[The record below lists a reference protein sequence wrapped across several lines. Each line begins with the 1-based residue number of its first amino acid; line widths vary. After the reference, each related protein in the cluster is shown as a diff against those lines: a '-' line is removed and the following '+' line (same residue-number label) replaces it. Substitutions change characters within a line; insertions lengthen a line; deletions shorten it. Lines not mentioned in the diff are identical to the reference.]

1 MDPALLILDLDET
14 LVYARQAL
22 DEHEYSFRTARY
34 YVSVRPHVSEFL
46 ESVFDWFC
54 VAVWTSAGEDYG
66 RQVIAEVFPDPE
78 ALEFAWFS
86 DRCTR
91 RYDPELREHFWL
103 KDLKK
108 VRRVGFPLGRVLM
121 IDDESRKL
129 KRHYGNHL
137 AIRPFLGD
145 SDDTELLDVLPFL
158 DWIRG
163 KPNFRAVEKRN
174 WRSHWSTRT

>member
-1 MDPALLILDLDET
+1 MTTAETFRAMDPALLIPDLDET

-22 DEHEYSFRTARY
+22 DEHGYSFRTARY

-103 KDLKK
+103 K
-108 VRRVGFPLGRVLM
+108 
-121 IDDESRKL
+121 E
-129 KRHYGNHL
+129 
-137 AIRPFLGD
+137 PFLGD
-145 SDDTELLDVLPFL
+145 SGDTELLDVLPFL
-158 DWIRG
+158 GWIRG
-163 KPNFRAVEKRN
+163 ERNFRAVEKRN
-174 WRSHWSTRT
+174 WRTHRSTRT